1 MQNNNVTMTVI
12 INGQSGNFDARE
24 YTSPQDR
31 QTYVEGREGSN
42 FSLRLHNGN
51 PFRVLAIPSVDGL
64 SVLDGEEA
72 GEHSSGYILE
82 ARQTLDIPGWM
93 VDSST
98 AAKFF
103 FAGMKAGGDQS
114 YVAQVGK
121 DTSNK
126 GVIGL
131 MVFREKNQYT
141 YAPMRASGATRG
153 ATTRGF
159 EKKGMA
165 PPSAGFGGP
174 IWSDNSSLFG
184 GFGATF
190 NSVTGDASMNSVVAC
205 AAAPSS
211 MTQSMEDETP
221 LGTGFG
227 EATDFSTVKADFQRG
242 DLLAMLVIYYADAR
256 GLKRKGID
264 VSAQATKTPQPFPA
278 MKTGCKTPDGWVKP

>member
-24 YTSPQDR
+24 YISPQDR

-42 FSLRLHNGN
+42 FSLRLYNGN

-72 GEHSSGYILE
+72 GEHSSGYILD

-141 YAPMRASGATRG
+141 YNAPVRRSIVGN
-153 ATTRGF
+153 
-159 EKKGMA
+159 KKGMA
-165 PPSAGFGGP
+165 PPMRGGFGGP
-174 IWSDNSSLFG
+174 VWSDESYT

-190 NSVTGDASMNSVVAC
+190 NAVTGDASMNSLVAC
-205 AAAPSS
+205 AAAAPSS

-227 EATDFSTVKADFQRG
+227 EATDFSTVKAEFNRG

-264 VSAQATKTPQPFPA
+264 VAAQVVKTPQPFPA
-278 MKTGCKTPDGWVKP
+278 MKTGCKTPDGWTK